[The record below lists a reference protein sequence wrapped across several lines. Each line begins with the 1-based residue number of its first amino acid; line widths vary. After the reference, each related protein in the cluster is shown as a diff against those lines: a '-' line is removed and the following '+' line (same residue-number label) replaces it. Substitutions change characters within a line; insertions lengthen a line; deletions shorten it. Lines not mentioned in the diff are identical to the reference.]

1 MPDQSKAE
9 KEIKV
14 SIPMLPDMELAVSR
28 LASTLAESIDL
39 DPDKIDEIRMAL
51 IEACLNAFEHSRS
64 KDQMVHVRFRV
75 KPEELEITV
84 KDYGVGFDPERI
96 EEADISR
103 AIHSDD
109 KRGWGFKIMRT
120 LMDKVEVS
128 SHPGGTQ
135 IKMIKR
141 RD

>member
-1 MPDQSKAE
+1 MPKEAMVE

-51 IEACLNAFEHSRS
+51 IEACLNSFEHSKS

-75 KPEELEITV
+75 KPDLLEITV
-84 KDYGVGFDPERI
+84 KDYGVGFDPQNV

-103 AIHSDD
+103 AIRGDI

-120 LMDKVEVS
+120 LMDEVSVS
-128 SHPGGTQ
+128 SHAGGTQ
-135 IKMIKR
+135 IRMIKR